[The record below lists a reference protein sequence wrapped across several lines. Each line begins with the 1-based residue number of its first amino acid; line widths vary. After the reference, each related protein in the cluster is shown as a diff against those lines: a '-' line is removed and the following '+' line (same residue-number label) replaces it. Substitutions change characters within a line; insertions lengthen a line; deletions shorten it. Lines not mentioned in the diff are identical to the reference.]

1 MDRHVREARK
11 PLASVRATAIRMLA
25 RREHSHAEL
34 SRRLVA
40 RGGDPQEVER
50 VLDALE
56 REGYL
61 SDARFAQLLVARKA
75 ARFGKR
81 AIAGAMRARGVDA
94 DTAKEALRTL
104 GDADELARARD
115 TWARRF
121 KAPPA
126 DERARARQ
134 VRFLLARGYA
144 LSIALEVVGRGEP
157 TADSLSASDPSE
169 SAD

>member
-1 MDRHVREARK
+1 MRDARK
-11 PLASVRATAIRMLA
+11 PPASVHATAIRMLA
-25 RREHSHAEL
+25 RREHSRAEL

-40 RGGDPQEVER
+40 RGGDLQEIER

-61 SDARFAQLLVARKA
+61 SDARFAQMLVARKG

-81 AIAGAMRARGVDA
+81 AIGNSMRARGIDSE
-94 DTAKEALRTL
+94 TAKAAL
-104 GDADELARARD
+104 AAVSSFDELAHARN

-121 KAPPA
+121 KVPA
-126 DERARARQ
+126 TDERARARQ

-144 LSIALEVVGRGEP
+144 LSIALEVVGRGDSN
-157 TADSLSASDPSE
+157 ADSLSALDSNEP
-169 SAD
+169 AD